1 MLHEIVIAR
10 ALPIVMPARA
20 TSERLVLFMVK
31 PPAGWRSKDVPSKTG
46 PVCGVSGP
54 VVMGSSVGAWD
65 NYARIRTRAS
75 NPLTRYPLPATRC
88 PSMSLPALRQQL
100 AALLS
105 PPRVGGAVAIPTG
118 IAELDRA
125 LSDGGV
131 PSGRLTEIQG
141 ARGSGRT
148 TLIRHL
154 VTTAVAARRWIAV
167 IDGSRTLAPREW
179 AEAGDSGRLWVIRP
193 PGADRSAW
201 CADILLRSGAFSL
214 VVLDSPPPLSRQ
226 VAVRLTRLAKE
237 HDVALVVVGDS
248 PIIGSAVRLK
258 VKRKARGQRPEAL
271 PSHESRITILID
283 KGGVQHAVEVS
294 CVIEVARRLRAHSEV
309 PDRRGVATRNRRGE
323 KVSSP
328 HRRES
333 GTQPAT
339 GGTEREGEEQRSG
352 ATLPRKR
359 RFGEAY
365 VRRDGFLLAGQR
377 AAGSGQRKG
386 HS

>member
-1 MLHEIVIAR
+1 M
-10 ALPIVMPARA
+10 
-20 TSERLVLFMVK
+20 
-31 PPAGWRSKDVPSKTG
+31 
-46 PVCGVSGP
+46 
-54 VVMGSSVGAWD
+54 SV
-65 NYARIRTRAS
+65 
-75 NPLTRYPLPATRC
+75 
-88 PSMSLPALRQQL
+88 PALRQQL
-100 AALLS
+100 AAILA
-105 PPRVGGAVAIPTG
+105 PPRVGGAAAIPTG
-118 IAELDRA
+118 VAELDRA

-148 TLIRHL
+148 TLVRHL
-154 VTTAVAARRWIAV
+154 VMTAVEARRWVAV

-214 VVLDSPPPLSRQ
+214 VVLDSPPSLSRQ

-237 HDVALVVVGDS
+237 HDVALIVVGDS

-258 VKRKARGQRPEAL
+258 VRRRPQATGHRPQVRPEARDQRPEKTNDSRFTIHDSPVVA
-271 PSHESRITILID
+271 ESRITIRIE
-283 KGGVQHAVEVS
+283 KGGSHAVEVS
-294 CVIEVARRLRAHSEV
+294 CAIEMARRLRAHPEV

-323 KVSSP
+323 KVPSP
-328 HRRES
+328 HRR
-333 GTQPAT
+333 TPPAVS
-339 GGTEREGEEQRSG
+339 ERKGEEQRS

-359 RFGEAY
+359 RFGEAFA
-365 VRRDGFLLAGQR
+365 RHDGFLLREGGQKAETRRQR

-386 HS
+386 QRPETRGHSRRVTSH